1 MVCASH
7 CEMKGV
13 VLLLAVAA
21 TEAQPEQSKPEPEQ
35 PRREAGKKAELD
47 DGKKGFF
54 CTSDW
59 DCSLNGDCGPASECY
74 CHKSWVGED
83 CNRLNVLPVQK
94 PAHAGAPGLAYGRVP
109 TASQS
114 GLASWGGS
122 IVKDADGLY
131 HLFAA
136 EMSLDCG
143 LTVCNP
149 ALRSRCQSAA
159 LY

>member
-1 MVCASH
+1 
-7 CEMKGV
+7 MKGV

-21 TEAQPEQSKPEPEQ
+21 TEAQPEQSKPEPEKPEQ
-35 PRREAGKKAELD
+35 EE
-47 DGKKGFF
+47 KKGFF

-83 CNRLNVLPVQK
+83 CNRLNVLPVAK

-109 TASQS
+109 TASQG

-143 LTVCNP
+143 LTVRNT
-149 ALRSRCQSAA
+149 ALRSRCQSTA

>member
-1 MVCASH
+1 MIAA
-7 CEMKGV
+7 
-13 VLLLAVAA
+13 LLG
-21 TEAQPEQSKPEPEQ
+21 
-35 PRREAGKKAELD
+35 RAER
-47 DGKKGFF
+47 GFF
-54 CTSDW
+54 CASDW

-83 CNRLNVLPVQK
+83 CNRLNVLPVAK

-143 LTVCNP
+143 LTVRNP
-149 ALRSRCQSAA
+149 ALRSRCQSTA

>member
-1 MVCASH
+1 MRWHRSRCVSDAS
-7 CEMKGV
+7 
-13 VLLLAVAA
+13 AA
-21 TEAQPEQSKPEPEQ
+21 HRSEQKYAQAQ
-35 PRREAGKKAELD
+35 
-47 DGKKGFF
+47 
-54 CTSDW
+54 T
-59 DCSLNGDCGPASECY
+59 
-74 CHKSWVGED
+74 
-83 CNRLNVLPVQK
+83 
-94 PAHAGAPGLAYGRVP
+94 HAGAPGLAYGRVP
-109 TASQS
+109 TASQG

-143 LTVCNP
+143 LTVRNP